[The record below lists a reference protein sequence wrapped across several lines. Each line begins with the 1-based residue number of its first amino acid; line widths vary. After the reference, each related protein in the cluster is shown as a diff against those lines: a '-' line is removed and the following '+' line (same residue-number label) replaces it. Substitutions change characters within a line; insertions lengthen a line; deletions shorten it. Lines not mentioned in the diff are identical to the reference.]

1 MRIPYLGKNFNEYR
15 EFFQFKLSELLITCT
30 VCGSKTH
37 RHGGYWRN
45 AWCTENTRKE
55 KLWIVRVKCANEGCG
70 TTHALIPDF
79 LIPFKKYVAC
89 EVEEAVMEQ
98 LESHK
103 IATLDTEADESTI
116 HRWWRQ
122 YKKRTTK
129 VANELESLLM
139 KEYSKM
145 VSLLKADMVGVKRLK
160 ILIESFPQILNTCV
174 FGASNQWL
182 NAAGLFVYL

>member
-15 EFFQFKLSELLITCT
+15 NFFQLKLSELLITCT

-45 AWCTENTRKE
+45 AWSTENTKKE
-55 KLWIVRVKCANEGCG
+55 KLWIVRVKCAN
-70 TTHALIPDF
+70 
-79 LIPFKKYVAC
+79 VSC

-122 YKKRTTK
+122 YKERTTK

-160 ILIESFPQILNTCV
+160 ILVENFPQILNTCV